1 MKVVIHGSELSAATA
16 AAALS
21 WVGHDVVWRPLDRRW
36 DELKDSGW
44 LTREPSV
51 LAHLTAAME
60 AGHLKVDHDDP
71 PPYAAVD
78 VLWLALSPTQRDEA
92 ARLVKDAAEMLAN
105 GAVIINNATFPVG
118 DTERF
123 EALLPDK
130 DVMSVALPD
139 TLEEGRAW
147 DTFTRARSWLL
158 GCDDDRAERQ
168 VRELMR
174 AFNRRHEVFK
184 RMPRRAAELTK
195 LAINGMLATRISYMN
210 EMAGLADTLGVDVEY
225 LRQGMGADPRIGYE
239 YLYPGCGFGGPNFSR
254 DLVGLADVQSASGR
268 HSELLDQVLEINEHK
283 KETLFRKLWTHFQGR
298 LEGRR
303 VAIWGAAFKPGTARI
318 DHAPVLTLLR
328 ALWAQGVHVH
338 LHDPAA
344 LPEVQAAVGD
354 HPLLTLHYGDPLDAC
369 QQVDALLLVTEWK
382 AYWNPDWQLLHQRLN
397 EKLILDGRNI
407 FDPAYVA
414 GQGFHYRGIGR
425 RADPVC

>member
-158 GCDDDRAERQ
+158 
-168 VRELMR
+168 
-174 AFNRRHEVFK
+174 
-184 RMPRRAAELTK
+184 
-195 LAINGMLATRISYMN
+195 
-210 EMAGLADTLGVDVEY
+210 
-225 LRQGMGADPRIGYE
+225 
-239 YLYPGCGFGGPNFSR
+239 
-254 DLVGLADVQSASGR
+254 
-268 HSELLDQVLEINEHK
+268 
-283 KETLFRKLWTHFQGR
+283 
-298 LEGRR
+298 
-303 VAIWGAAFKPGTARI
+303 
-318 DHAPVLTLLR
+318 
-328 ALWAQGVHVH
+328 
-338 LHDPAA
+338 
-344 LPEVQAAVGD
+344 
-354 HPLLTLHYGDPLDAC
+354 
-369 QQVDALLLVTEWK
+369 
-382 AYWNPDWQLLHQRLN
+382 
-397 EKLILDGRNI
+397 
-407 FDPAYVA
+407 
-414 GQGFHYRGIGR
+414 
-425 RADPVC
+425 